1 VRIAFS
7 TRELRDIAAA
17 WVALSVAFAIF
28 LDRRLTRA
36 LLASPSVEFD
46 AVLSLFAEVFGLSFL
61 TVGVGFLL
69 HELGHKV
76 TAIHF
81 GKRAEF
87 RADYSM
93 LLLAI
98 VAALA
103 GFLFAAPG
111 AVYHVGRSTER
122 QNGIIALAGP
132 VVNLGL
138 AALFAPLWLFAGG
151 FAGNIGSLGVTINLL
166 LAGFNMIPFGPLD
179 GNTVLSWSKPVYAAV
194 AVPSVALA
202 VWALLNVG
210 LF

>member
-1 VRIAFS
+1 VFG
-7 TRELRDIAAA
+7 
-17 WVALSVAFAIF
+17 
-28 LDRRLTRA
+28 
-36 LLASPSVEFD
+36 
-46 AVLSLFAEVFGLSFL
+46 LFAEVFGLSFL

-93 LLLAI
+93 LFLAI

-111 AVYHVGRSTER
+111 AVYHVGRSTKR
-122 QNGIIALAGP
+122 QNGIIAL
-132 VVNLGL
+132 
-138 AALFAPLWLFAGG
+138 WLFVGG
-151 FAGNIGSLGVTINLL
+151 FVGSIGSLGVTINLL

-179 GNTVLSWSKPVYAAV
+179 GNTVLSWSKPVFAAV
-194 AVPSVALA
+194 FVPSVALA